1 LINKFG
7 LSLNEDYQ
15 VFQKLL
21 IDNQIIKEEINSN
34 YSFKT
39 ETNIKNIDYNK
50 NELKVNLTEI
60 LDNRNISIKSLNE
73 NNSTITEKIEIN
85 NLVNKYSEVFSKD
98 KYDLGSVTIEQ
109 CKIELTNNIP
119 INLRPYRCS
128 QEDQKLI
135 DNQINK
141 LLEKNL
147 IRKSLSAYS
156 FPITLVDKKD
166 EGKKSR
172 LCIDYRKLNSIAI
185 ADNYPFPR
193 LDDIIDKLH
202 DCEYFS
208 TLDISSGFW
217 HIKVEPKD
225 VHKTAFVTMNDHF
238 EWLVMPFGYRNSP
251 SIFQRIIRNILK
263 KHNLITFSD
272 NYLDD
277 ILIYSKSFN
286 EHLKHIELVLKA
298 LIDEN
303 IKLKLS
309 KCSFSQKRVK
319 YLGHI
324 ISKNK
329 VRPLSD
335 NINAINDFPTP
346 LTVKN
351 VQQFL
356 GKVNYY
362 HKFIPNVPKLL
373 NPLYQLLHK
382 NSKFI
387 WTKECDQSFNTIK
400 NFLISTPILA
410 IYNPNEECILYTDAS
425 KVGLGA
431 VLKQK
436 QSDNKLHPIGY
447 FSKKLLKYQ
456 NNYSITELECL
467 AIIESIE
474 YWHHYLY
481 GKKFTVITD
490 HNALKWLKTI
500 KKPNSRLFNWSLK
513 LSQYDF
519 DIKYQS
525 GKNNIEAD
533 TLSRNPITD
542 SNESKEYLKIVN
554 LLTKDELIN
563 AQKECYPNFKELP
576 KKCKVEN
583 DLIVRLKNNFR
594 KVLVPEKLRFKLID
608 NFHINFGHLGTKKI
622 LQLIS
627 KCYIWPNITNDIKD
641 YINSC
646 SICQTNKIQRT
657 KKFGS
662 LSQIGPAKDPFDI
675 ISIDTVGGFTGYN
688 STKQYIHLA
697 IDHLTRYLWTIS
709 SKTQSSKDFINLI
722 KSVSN
727 TNKPKLVLADSYT
740 GIKSKE
746 FINYLDKQNIKIMFT
761 TFNCPQSN
769 GMCERVNQTIVTRL
783 RCKINEQLTNVC
795 WPKILTIVTEEYN
808 NSPHSVT
815 TFSPNYLMFGIKPF
829 EPIINNS
836 FPTLEE
842 ARKIGF
848 IKSQENHNQNKLYY
862 DQKHNPITLNP
873 GDLVFVENKNDISRK
888 KLEPLMIGP
897 FKVLKKLSD
906 ISYVIESD
914 KKGKNSE
921 VFHISKL
928 RLYKK
933 FNEKSIK

>member
-1 LINKFG
+1 LTELLKNENKVNFDSNQQNLTNNEKSQINK
-7 LSLNEDYQ
+7 LLNT
-15 VFQKLL
+15 
-21 IDNQIIKEEINSN
+21 
-34 YSFKT
+34 YS
-39 ETNIKNIDYNK
+39 Y
-50 NELKVNLTEI
+50 
-60 LDNRNISIKSLNE
+60 
-73 NNSTITEKIEIN
+73 
-85 NLVNKYSEVFSKD
+85 VFSKD
-98 KYDLGSVTIEQ
+98 KYDLGSINIEN

-119 INLRPYRCS
+119 INLRPYRAS

-135 DNQINK
+135 DNVLKI

-147 IRKSLSAYS
+147 IRKSLSSYS

-172 LCIDYRKLNSIAI
+172 ICIDFRKLNLITI

-202 DCEYFS
+202 DCEYYT
-208 TLDISSGFW
+208 TLDITSGFW

-225 VHKTAFVTMNDHF
+225 IHKTAFVTMNDHY
-238 EWLVMPFGYRNSP
+238 EWLVMPFGFRNSP
-251 SIFQRIIRNILK
+251 AVFQRVIRNILK
-263 KHNLITFSD
+263 KHNLTLFSD

-277 ILIYSKSFN
+277 ILIYSKSFK

-298 LIDEN
+298 LIEEN
-303 IKLKLS
+303 VKLKLS
-309 KCSFSQKRVK
+309 KCSFGEKQVK
-319 YLGHI
+319 YLGHC
-324 ISKNK
+324 ISKNQIK
-329 VRPLSD
+329 PLSD
-335 NINAINDFPTP
+335 NIKAIIEFPTP
-346 LTVKN
+346 KTVKN
-351 VQQFL
+351 IQQFL
-356 GKVNYY
+356 GKVNFY

-373 NPLYQLLHK
+373 NPLYLLLQK

-387 WTKECDQSFNTIK
+387 WSNECELSFNTIK
-400 NFLISTPILA
+400 KFLISSPILA

-425 KVGLGA
+425 KIGLGA

-436 QSDNKLHPIGY
+436 QLDNKLHPIGY
-447 FSKKLLKYQ
+447 FSKKLLNYQ
-456 NNYSITELECL
+456 KNYSITELECL

-481 GKKFTVITD
+481 GKKFSVITD

-513 LSQYDF
+513 LSQYNI

-533 TLSRNPITD
+533 CLSRNPIID
-542 SNESKEYLKIVN
+542 SNENIEYLKIVN
-554 LLTKDELIN
+554 LLTKDELIE
-563 AQKECYPNFKELP
+563 AQRESYPNVKELP

-583 DLIVRLKNNFR
+583 DLIVRLKNNFK

-608 NFHINFGHLGTKKI
+608 NFHIKFGHIGTKKL
-622 LQLIS
+622 LQFIS

-641 YINSC
+641 YIDSC
-646 SICQTNKIQRT
+646 SICQTNKIQRM

-662 LSQIGPAKDPFDI
+662 LSQLGPAEEPFDI
-675 ISIDTVGGFTGYN
+675 ISIDTVGGFNGYN

-697 IDHLTRYLWTIS
+697 IDHFTRYLWTLS

-727 TNKPKLVLADSYT
+727 TNKPKRILADSYT

-746 FINYLDKQNIKIMFT
+746 FVNYLEKQNIKIMFT
-761 TFNCPQSN
+761 TVNCPQSN

-795 WPKILTIVTEEYN
+795 WPKLLTNVTEEYN

-815 TFSPNYLMFGIKPF
+815 TFTPKYLMFGIKPF
-829 EPIINNS
+829 ELIVSNS
-836 FPTLEE
+836 YPNLEE
-842 ARKIGF
+842 ARKIAF
-848 IKSQENHNQNKLYY
+848 EKSRENHNQNKLYY
-862 DQKHNPITLNP
+862 DKKHNPITLSP
-873 GDLVFVENKNDISRK
+873 GDLVYVENKNDISRK

-906 ISYVIESD
+906 ISYEVESE
-914 KKGKNSE
+914 KRGKSKD

-928 RLYKK
+928 RIYKK
-933 FNEKSIK
+933 RNEKLIK